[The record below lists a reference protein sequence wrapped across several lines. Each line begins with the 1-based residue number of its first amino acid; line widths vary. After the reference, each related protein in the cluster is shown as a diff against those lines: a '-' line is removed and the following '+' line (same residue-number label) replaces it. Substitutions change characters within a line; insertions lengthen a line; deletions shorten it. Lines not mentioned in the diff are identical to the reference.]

1 MPNDIFQPNAAA
13 QTAIAVFAREASP
26 HTQEDKV
33 VFYSLK
39 DDGFKLSKNKGRTDP
54 FNNWVSIK
62 QDLLKKIKNPIQNED
77 QINLVFKSLIDKKDE
92 WIIQAHSKI
101 DYSQLSEEDFLKTI
115 REYIVFSIKKDLNL
129 LNQKIDELKM
139 FEIFQTHESLRSK
152 QAKNYARFASHQN
165 TNWGEFELKD
175 VFNFEKGERLIEM
188 DKILGDIPF
197 VTASSYNNGITSF
210 ISFDGSRSE
219 HKKLFKNKIT
229 IDVFGNVFLSP
240 GRADNYFSS
249 DNVYTLSLKSKKNL
263 SIYTELFLV
272 SIFRKLQ
279 EKYSFGRK
287 ITLQR
292 LEKESIKLPVK
303 QNSKEP
309 DWQFMEDYIKSLPYS
324 NSIDID

>member
-1 MPNDIFQPNAAA
+1 M
-13 QTAIAVFAREASP
+13 
-26 HTQEDKV
+26 
-33 VFYSLK
+33 
-39 DDGFKLSKNKGRTDP
+39 
-54 FNNWVSIK
+54 
-62 QDLLKKIKNPIQNED
+62 
-77 QINLVFKSLIDKKDE
+77 
-92 WIIQAHSKI
+92 
-101 DYSQLSEEDFLKTI
+101 KTI

-292 LEKESIKLPVK
+292 KESIKLPVK